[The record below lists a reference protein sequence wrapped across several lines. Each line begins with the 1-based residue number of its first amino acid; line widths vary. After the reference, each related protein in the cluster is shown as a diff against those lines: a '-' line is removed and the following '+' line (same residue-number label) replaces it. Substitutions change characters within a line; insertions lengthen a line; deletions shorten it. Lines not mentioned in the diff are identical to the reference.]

1 MPRQFVL
8 TLTAASRVGIL
19 AAVTKALDELG
30 GNLHAM
36 DQTVLQG
43 YFTMILSADFPEHRD
58 PQVVIDHIRDIGRP
72 WGIDVTLKDPE
83 ADQLSDTGE
92 DTWICAVEFFGPDR
106 PGLLRQMASRFALEG
121 ISIIELHGRRNEE
134 DDEVNMKLELAVPDS
149 CSPDVVYNFIQD
161 LQESTQLQ
169 TRIHPA
175 RSSRKSR
182 FTGHLGP
189 GEGSLAASRSQDPQ
203 ATHKS

>member
-169 TRIHPA
+169 TRIHPV
-175 RSSRKSR
+175 
-182 FTGHLGP
+182 
-189 GEGSLAASRSQDPQ
+189 
-203 ATHKS
+203 